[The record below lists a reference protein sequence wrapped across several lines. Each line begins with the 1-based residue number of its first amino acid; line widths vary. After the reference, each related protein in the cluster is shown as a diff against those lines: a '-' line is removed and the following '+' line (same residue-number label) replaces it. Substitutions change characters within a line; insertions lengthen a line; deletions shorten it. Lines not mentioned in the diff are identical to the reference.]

1 MAETRTGLDPWLSQ
15 TGTSY
20 LQELI
25 RQASRIASEMVEP
38 ATSGIPRTVQIM
50 RDVITQA
57 ADSALGVN
65 AVSTTETATVEA
77 TYFQKTTWG
86 EEMPA
91 VAADIRVAKR
101 ALLIADM
108 PELGGIGADKILLT
122 DVIKVDD
129 PEFGLVELRITKVTP
144 IRGAG
149 LIHVEAEYQRS

>member
-20 LQELI
+20 IQELV

-38 ATSGIPRTVQIM
+38 ATNGIPRTVIIS
-50 RDVITQA
+50 RDTITQA
-57 ADSALGVN
+57 ASSALGVN
-65 AVSTTETATVEA
+65 ATTTTSTATVQA

-86 EEMPA
+86 QEMPA

-101 ALLIADM
+101 ALLVADV
-108 PELGGIGADKILLT
+108 PELGGKPADKIYLT
-122 DVIKVDD
+122 DVITVDD
-129 PEFGLVELRITKVTP
+129 PEFGDIDLKITKVTP
-144 IRGAG
+144 LRGAG

>member
-1 MAETRTGLDPWLSQ
+1 MAETRTGLNPWLSE

-20 LQELI
+20 LSELV

-38 ATSGIPRTVQIM
+38 ATSGIPRTVIVS

-57 ADSALGVN
+57 ASSALGVD
-65 AVSTTETATVEA
+65 AITATHTATVQA

-86 EEMPA
+86 EETPA
-91 VAADIRVAKR
+91 VTSDIRVAKR

-108 PELGGIGADKILLT
+108 PELAGKPSDRIYLT
-122 DVIKVDD
+122 DVIVVDD
-129 PEFGLVELRITKVTP
+129 PEFGSVSLKITKVTP
-144 IRGAG
+144 LRGAG